1 MIALM
6 TLALCCSLLVP
17 TTASADL
24 ADDFKGSSVSVNN
37 VVSSLS
43 LQKDGQLT
51 YNPYYAVSVQAAPR
65 YWFSELFYTSLT
77 LGAAREITNSDIT
90 TQKGET
96 NLNDITLRLGLS
108 KIASIPGGITLSGS
122 LDTLIPTSKASRA
135 RTMIVGLRPALNISW
150 SVPGLESLSVN
161 YSGSGSWYAHE
172 YTTASRE
179 VPLILGCAIT
189 DGGCDAFSHNGVRN
203 TQWRLINSIST
214 NFSATSWLG
223 FSATFV
229 MLHDFVYPLEAD
241 EEQATSFVPQKPSST
256 RYVLAYDLSMN
267 IKAMSSMNIALGAST
282 ANPQLAPDTS
292 HYAPFYNRY
301 TNFYLN
307 LSLDLP
313 SIFASSPDR

>member
-1 MIALM
+1 
-6 TLALCCSLLVP
+6 
-17 TTASADL
+17 
-24 ADDFKGSSVSVNN
+24 
-37 VVSSLS
+37 
-43 LQKDGQLT
+43 
-51 YNPYYAVSVQAAPR
+51 
-65 YWFSELFYTSLT
+65 
-77 LGAAREITNSDIT
+77 
-90 TQKGET
+90 
-96 NLNDITLRLGLS
+96 
-108 KIASIPGGITLSGS
+108 
-122 LDTLIPTSKASRA
+122 
-135 RTMIVGLRPALNISW
+135 MIVGLRPALNISW
-150 SVPGLESLSVN
+150 TVPGLESLSVN
-161 YSGSGSWYAHE
+161 YSGSGTWYAHE

-203 TQWRLINSIST
+203 TKWRLINSIST

-267 IKAMSSMNIALGAST
+267 IKAMSGMNIALGAST